1 MLKVLHFTSNPN
13 LLFFCVLKIFLVKD
27 EILCFL
33 HLEWSHLLKKK
44 KKKEWTHPVIQP
56 ELSEGNL
63 VIKKW
68 KKFKRIFQPQFI
80 VSCII
85 VSASK
90 RKEVKK
96 GNSLKL

>member
-13 LLFFCVLKIFLVKD
+13 LLFFGVLKIFLVKN

-33 HLEWSHLLKKK
+33 HLERSHLLK

>member
-13 LLFFCVLKIFLVKD
+13 LLFFCVLKIFLVKN

-33 HLEWSHLLKKK
+33 HLEWSHLLKKKK

-63 VIKKW
+63 VIKNGKNL
-68 KKFKRIFQPQFI
+68 
-80 VSCII
+80 
-85 VSASK
+85 
-90 RKEVKK
+90 KEFS
-96 GNSLKL
+96 NHNL